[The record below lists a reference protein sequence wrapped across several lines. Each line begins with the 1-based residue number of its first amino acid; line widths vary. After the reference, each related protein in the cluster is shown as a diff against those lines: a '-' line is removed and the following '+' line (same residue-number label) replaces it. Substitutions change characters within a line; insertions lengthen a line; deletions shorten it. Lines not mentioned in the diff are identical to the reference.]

1 MPDAAQY
8 LQAVLIAAG
17 ASAACVLAIGG
28 VRRPA
33 GAERLNAACL
43 CGFALGL
50 ALGGAHLQLPWR
62 WPPAGALARLL
73 EIVLPA
79 ALAIEL
85 LAGFKRVPRWL
96 AWSLRLILAALAGR
110 ILLHNSIYLG
120 GSVYLAGANS
130 EWTAWQEALTL
141 SSWGAALAL
150 VWGLSS
156 WLASRT
162 PGVLIPLALCEASL
176 AGGAAIMLAGY
187 LAGGEAAL
195 VLAAALAGAAIA
207 ASVVGARTAAQGLV
221 SLGIVGLFGELFVGR
236 FFGRLSTSAALTVL
250 FAPLLS
256 WATEA
261 PLLRNRQP
269 WLKGVIGLALAA
281 IPLAV
286 VLAAAKFHFDR
297 EMRPLLGVDQRLRP
311 RGAKRY
317 DERLTSGQNVFH
329 REKESWQQRDLPG
342 SKRWQVVW
350 PPRASSGRG

>member
-8 LQAVLIAAG
+8 FRAVLIAAG

-33 GAERLNAACL
+33 GAARLNAACL

-79 ALAIEL
+79 AMGVELA
-85 LAGFKRVPRWL
+85 AGFKRMPRWL

-110 ILLHNSIYLG
+110 ILLYD
-120 GSVYLAGANS
+120 SVYLAGANS
-130 EWTAWQEALTL
+130 EWTAWQEALML

-156 WLASRT
+156 WLASRS

-207 ASVVGARTAAQGLV
+207 ASAVGARFAPQGLV
-221 SLGIVGLFGELFVGR
+221 SLGVVGLFGELFVGR
-236 FFGRLSTSAALTVL
+236 FFGRLPTSAALAVL
-250 FAPLLS
+250 FAPLMC
-256 WATEA
+256 WATET
-261 PLLRNRQP
+261 PPLRNRQP
-269 WLKGVIGLALAA
+269 WLKAAIGLALAA
-281 IPLAV
+281 IPLAA

-297 EMRPLLGVDQRLRP
+297 EMRPLLGADQRLRP

-342 SKRWQVVW
+342 SKRWSVVW